1 MNNALEQYFTI
12 TDREARAE
20 ILNGI
25 RENKEIDQEELRVL
39 EYLWKIRYDKKIG
52 KIIMKDAFLDSLMQL
67 LTINGMLK
75 SGLGW
80 KHLQKQVL
88 QISEILGL
96 EDYRFQ
102 TEKGAELF
110 VREYE
115 NLARYFFEL
124 GQNDRSYGRGALNL
138 GVLEEEKYY
147 KKIQKDFDIITDK
160 IPQEFGFS
168 IIFAPLKKG
177 MNMFMKENR
186 ICIYAESR

>member
-1 MNNALEQYFTI
+1 MDNMLEQYFAI

-20 ILNGI
+20 ILNEI
-25 RENKEIDQEELRVL
+25 RDNKKTDQEEIRVL
-39 EYLWKIRYDKKIG
+39 EYLWKIRYDRKIG

-67 LTINGMLK
+67 LAINNMLK
-75 SGLGW
+75 SGIGW
-80 KHLQKQVL
+80 KQLQKQVF

-124 GQNDRSYGRGALNL
+124 GKNDRFYGRGVLKL
-138 GVLEEEKYY
+138 GELEEEKYN
-147 KKIQKDFDIITDK
+147 KKIVKDYHIITDK
-160 IPQEFGFS
+160 IPQEFGFQ

-177 MNMFMKENR
+177 IDRFMEESQ
-186 ICIYAESR
+186 ICINVDNR